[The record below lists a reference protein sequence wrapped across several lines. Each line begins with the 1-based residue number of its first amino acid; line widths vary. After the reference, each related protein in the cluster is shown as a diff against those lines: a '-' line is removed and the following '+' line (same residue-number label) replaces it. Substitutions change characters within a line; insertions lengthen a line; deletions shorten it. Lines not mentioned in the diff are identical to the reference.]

1 MATHDVT
8 RGGVA
13 QLDKSKSRARCRKW
27 MLSCRVDGVRRMRRF
42 TGAYTEA
49 VDELERWRVELA
61 GAVECADTLS
71 AYMARWHAW
80 RCESGD
86 YAPGTLAND
95 LRAIR
100 AVERSPLACKRMDE
114 ITPVDVRDALAWIK
128 SHPVRSRKPL
138 SGTTMNKTHN
148 TLSQIFTQAADDGL
162 IAQSPMAHMSAP
174 RTDTRERDALSI
186 AQIAYTLDTL
196 DAMELDGHVVAVHL
210 MLTLGLRRGEALALH
225 VDDIARDCVHIRRA
239 IKERDGSIGVPKSP
253 ASVRTLPLPNRTRAL
268 ISRWMDERDARGLA
282 HATTLCCNGRGG
294 VLRPHQMQKW
304 WNANRERIG
313 CAGMVMHQLRHSNLS
328 MMARHMP
335 SAFDLQKWAGWS
347 SLEPARVYIHIDTD
361 ALANAVTSAFAVLA
375 VTPRLHINEAGQSA
389 YALTCDNL
397 WSGGQDLNLRPDV
410 CGDSSDGS
418 ELARESDDTA
428 KPS

>member
-1 MATHDVT
+1 MAAHDVT

-49 VDELERWRVELA
+49 VDELERWRGELA

-86 YAPGTLAND
+86 YAPGTLSND

-100 AVERSPLACKRMDE
+100 AVERSPLARKRMDE
-114 ITPVDVRDALAWIK
+114 ITPADVRDALAWIK
-128 SHPVRSRKPL
+128 SHPVRSRTPL

-162 IAQSPMAHMSAP
+162 IARSPMSHMAAP
-174 RTDTRERDALSI
+174 RTDTRERGALSI
-186 AQIAYTLDTL
+186 AQIAHALGAL

-225 VDDIARDCVHIRRA
+225 VDDIARDCIHIRRA
-239 IKERDGSIGVPKSP
+239 IKERDGSIGAPKSP

-268 ISRWMDERDARGLA
+268 LDRWMDERAARGLA
-282 HATTLCCNGRGG
+282 HAPTLCCNGRGG
-294 VLRPHQMQKW
+294 VLRPHQLQKW

-313 CAGMVMHQLRHSNLS
+313 CADMVMHQLRHSNLS
-328 MMARHMP
+328 MMARHMSP
-335 SAFDLQKWAGWS
+335 HDLQRYAGWAS
-347 SLEPARVYIHIDTD
+347 INMAMVYVHDD
-361 ALANAVTSAFAVLA
+361 MESMSRAAA
-375 VTPRLHINEAGQSA
+375 EAWA
-389 YALTCDNL
+389 
-397 WSGGQDLNLRPDV
+397 
-410 CGDSSDGS
+410 
-418 ELARESDDTA
+418 
-428 KPS
+428 